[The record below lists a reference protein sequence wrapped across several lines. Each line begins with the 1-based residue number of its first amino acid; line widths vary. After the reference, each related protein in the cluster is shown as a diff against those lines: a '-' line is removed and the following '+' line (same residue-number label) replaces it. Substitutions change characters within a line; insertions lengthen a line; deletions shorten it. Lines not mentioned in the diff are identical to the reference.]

1 MAESTENKYEKTD
14 LEASVAEST
23 PPQPLIGFREM
34 MADHAGVDDNHEE
47 REEHLLPA
55 AATVDRIPR
64 DRISV
69 SLYDPD
75 LGFLRKREI

>member
-1 MAESTENKYEKTD
+1 MENTGLGLDTD

-34 MADHAGVDDNHEE
+34 MADDAGVDDNHEE

-55 AATVDRIPR
+55 TRNI
-64 DRISV
+64 
-69 SLYDPD
+69 
-75 LGFLRKREI
+75 